1 MPTDIL
7 SNLNPE
13 QTQAVIHPSGPA
25 LVLAGAGSGK
35 TRVLTTRAAWLMQ
48 QGLAT
53 SEQILLVT
61 FTNKAAGEM
70 RERVEKLT
78 GQHLPWSGTFHSLCA
93 RILRIDG
100 KHVGLPPGFTIYDT
114 DDQLSLVKNIY
125 KELDLSTKEF
135 NPKSVRAAISEA
147 KNELITWQ
155 KYEETAYGRFAELAA
170 RVYKVYQHKLETMGA
185 VDFDDLMLKVIQLF
199 AENQFILNKYQNIF
213 NHVLVDE
220 YQDTNKAQYQ
230 LTRYFTDPQQNL
242 FVVGDFSQSIYAW
255 RGADYRNMLLLK
267 TDFPDITEYRLERN
281 YRSTQNILDAATHI
295 IAQNT
300 SHPILEL
307 WTDKKT
313 SQPIQI
319 FEAQDGREEANWVVQ
334 QIKNLQPTYQ
344 LKDMA
349 VLYRTNAQSREFEEA
364 LIKAHLPYRI
374 VGGLKFYERKEIKDI
389 LAYLKYLVNPLDE
402 VSLQRATS
410 LGKRNFAKYLDWKTE
425 VLSHFQIDEL
435 QPRPLIQEILANT
448 NYQDHYDPKDP
459 EDLSRLENI
468 EELMRVAE
476 QFTSVTDFLENIALI
491 QNDYLPDQV
500 ARDEHNTVTLMSL
513 HAAKGLEFGAV
524 FMVGMEEGLLPHA
537 RSYLDKNQLE
547 EERRLCYVGIT
558 RAKDLLYL
566 SYRRRQ
572 YSYSGVTNSLR
583 SRFINEIPEHL
594 TKSLNQTRDSNN
606 GFHTTPTAE
615 LERRFVPLDDSTL
628 DAVLSGEMDVAAFLD
643 KH

>member
-1 MPTDIL
+1 MSTNLLD
-7 SNLNPE
+7 NLNPE
-13 QTQAVIHPSGPA
+13 QTQAVIHPQGPA

-35 TRVLTTRAAWLMQ
+35 TRVLTTRAAWLMDQ
-48 QGLAT
+48 KLAV

-78 GQHLPWSGTFHSLCA
+78 SQHLPWSGTFHSLCA
-93 RILRIDG
+93 RMLRIDG

-114 DDQLSLVKNIY
+114 DDQLSLVKQIY

-155 KYEETAYGRFAELAA
+155 KYEQTAYGRFAEFTA
-170 RVYKVYQHKLETMGA
+170 RIYKIYQHKLETMGT
-185 VDFDDLMLKVIQLF
+185 VDFDDLMLKVIKLF
-199 AENQFILNKYQNIF
+199 SENPAVLNKYQTNF
-213 NHVLVDE
+213 THVLVDE

-230 LTRYFTDPQQNL
+230 LTRFFTDPQQNL

-255 RGADYRNMLLLK
+255 RGADYRNMLQLK
-267 TDFPDITEYRLERN
+267 TDFPNITEYRLERN
-281 YRSTQNILDAATHI
+281 YRSTQTILDAATHI

-313 SQPIQI
+313 SEPIQI
-319 FEAQDGREEANWVVQ
+319 FEAQDGREEASWVIQ
-334 QIKNLQPTYQ
+334 QLKELQPSYQ

-349 VLYRTNAQSREFEEA
+349 ILYRTNAQSREFEEA
-364 LIKAHLPYRI
+364 LIKTHLPYRI

-389 LAYLKYLVNPLDE
+389 LAYLKYFVNPLDE

-410 LGKRNFAKYLDWKTE
+410 LGKRNLAKYLDWKTE
-425 VLSHFQIDEL
+425 MMSHYQLEEL
-435 QPRPLIQEILANT
+435 LPRPLIQDILTHT
-448 NYQDHYDPKDP
+448 NYQDRYDTKDP

-468 EELMRVAE
+468 EELLRVAE
-476 QFTSVTDFLENIALI
+476 QFNKVTDLLENIALI
-491 QNDYLPDQV
+491 QNDYLPNQSEG
-500 ARDEHNTVTLMSL
+500 DEHNTVTLMSL

-537 RSYLDKNQLE
+537 RSYMDKNQLE

-558 RAKDLLYL
+558 RAKDLLHMT
-566 SYRRRQ
+566 YRRRQ

-583 SRFINEIPEHL
+583 SRFINEIPENL
-594 TKSLNQTRDSNN
+594 TKNLNPQRHATN
-606 GFHTTPTAE
+606 GFHLSSPAD
-615 LERRFVPLDDSTL
+615 LERRFVPLDDNTL
-628 DAVLSGEMDVAAFLD
+628 DMVLSGEMDVTTFLD
-643 KH
+643 RN